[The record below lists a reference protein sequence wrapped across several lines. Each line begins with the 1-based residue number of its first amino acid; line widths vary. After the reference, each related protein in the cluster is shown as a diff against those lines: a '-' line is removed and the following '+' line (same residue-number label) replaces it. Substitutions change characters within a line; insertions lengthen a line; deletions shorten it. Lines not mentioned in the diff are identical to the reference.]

1 MPDGCQRSRTTIFRR
16 RGIGRALLEKAIA
29 EAARLKM
36 RTLLGYILGHNE
48 ASLRLFEQAGFAR
61 WGRLPRLAR
70 FEKAER
76 DLVIVGRQI

>member
-1 MPDGCQRSRTTIFRR
+1 MGAPFLRKRSRQ
-16 RGIGRALLEKAIA
+16 
-29 EAARLKM
+29 KM

-48 ASLRLFEQAGFAR
+48 ASLRLFEQAGFER